1 MRKLAPLVSLICAA
15 VDSGVACEHA
25 IARQPPRTET
35 LLTGIP
41 QVSMP
46 INQSKGSKTIALESL
61 GKTGAAVVGGPVAG
75 AAAPYMEAGA
85 AKAARFGKS
94 LLSRHGGEFEQVE
107 FDALA
112 GATADVSFRTG
123 NLEIVVPLN
132 QYVTP
137 AQALPEEVRPVILK
151 LDVDLKHQVRI
162 LAARHIVLK
171 KDKKGRFDFKPAVE
185 RSETEV
191 DEFVIPS
198 SFERLPETVYRIRTT
213 EPLAAAEYALVFR
226 TKAKDG
232 NFTRNVALK
241 VAKQGCGGRDAS
253 RQNLADLMNG
263 GSRTSELPA
272 KPTAFIAFDFRV
284 SQ

>member
-15 VDSGVACEHA
+15 ADSGVACEHA
-25 IARQPPRTET
+25 IARQAPRTET

-41 QVSMP
+41 QVSVS
-46 INQSKGSKTIALESL
+46 IHQSKSSKTIALESV
-61 GKTGAAVVGGPVAG
+61 GKTGATVAGGPLAG
-75 AAAPYMEAGA
+75 AAAPYMEAT

-112 GATADVSFRTG
+112 GATADVSFRAG

-162 LAARHIVLK
+162 LTARHIVLK

-198 SFERLPETVYRIRTT
+198 SFERLPENVYRIRTT
-213 EPLAAAEYALVFR
+213 EALAAAEYALVFR

-232 NFTRNVALK
+232 NFTGNVALK
-241 VAKQGCGGRDAS
+241 AAKQGCGGREAP

>member
-1 MRKLAPLVSLICAA
+1 MWKLAPFVSLICAA
-15 VDSGVACEHA
+15 ADSGVACENA
-25 IARQPPRTET
+25 IARQPQRTET
-35 LLTGIP
+35 LLTGVP
-41 QVSMP
+41 QVSVS

-94 LLSRHGGEFEQVE
+94 LLSQHGGEFEQVE

-112 GATADVSFRTG
+112 GATSDVSFRSG

-132 QYVTP
+132 QCVTP
-137 AQALPEEVRPVILK
+137 AQALPEDVRPVILK

-171 KDKKGRFDFKPAVE
+171 KYKKGRFDFKAAVE

-191 DEFVIPS
+191 DESVIPS
-198 SFERLPETVYRIRTT
+198 SFERLPENVYKIHTT

-232 NFTRNVALK
+232 NFTGNVALK

-263 GSRTSELPA
+263 GSRTTELPA

>member
-1 MRKLAPLVSLICAA
+1 LADPSRERPLLIWK
-15 VDSGVACEHA
+15 
-25 IARQPPRTET
+25 RPPRPRASANHCSRGT
-35 LLTGIP
+35 
-41 QVSMP
+41 
-46 INQSKGSKTIALESL
+46 
-61 GKTGAAVVGGPVAG
+61 AAN
-75 AAAPYMEAGA
+75 
-85 AKAARFGKS
+85 F
-94 LLSRHGGEFEQVE
+94 EFA
-107 FDALA
+107 ALA
-112 GATADVSFRTG
+112 GATADVSFRAG

-198 SFERLPETVYRIRTT
+198 SFERLPENVYRIRTT
-213 EPLAAAEYALVFR
+213 EPLAAAECALVFR
-226 TKAKDG
+226 TKAKHG
-232 NFTRNVALK
+232 NFTGNVALK
-241 VAKQGCGGRDAS
+241 VAKQGCGARDAS
-253 RQNLADLMNG
+253 RQNLADLING
-263 GSRTSELPA
+263 GSRTTELPT

>member
-1 MRKLAPLVSLICAA
+1 MRKLPLLVSLICAVA
-15 VDSGVACEHA
+15 DSGVACEHA
-25 IARQPPRTET
+25 IARQAPRTET
-35 LLTGIP
+35 LLTGRP
-41 QVSMP
+41 LVSVS

-75 AAAPYMEAGA
+75 AAAPYIEAGA
-85 AKAARFGKS
+85 AKAAHFGKS
-94 LLSRHGGEFEQVE
+94 LISRHGGEFEQVA

-112 GATADVSFRTG
+112 GATADVSFQIGT
-123 NLEIVVPLN
+123 LEIVVPLN
-132 QYVTP
+132 QYVTT

-162 LAARHIVLK
+162 LAARHIVVK

-185 RSETEV
+185 RSETEL

-198 SFERLPETVYRIRTT
+198 SFERLPENVYRIRTT
-213 EPLAAAEYALVFR
+213 EPLAAGEYALVFR

-232 NFTRNVALK
+232 NFTDNVALK
-241 VAKQGCGGRDAS
+241 VAKQGCGGREAS
-253 RQNLADLMNG
+253 RQNLADMLKA
-263 GSRTSELPA
+263 GSRTGELPA